1 MRNNQLNSSL
11 DETDRT
17 ILRLLQE
24 DGTLSNAKLAERLS
38 LSVTP
43 CWRRIRRLEEEGFID
58 GYQANLNR
66 RKLGFGVLAFVQ
78 LSFDI
83 HTDDS
88 ANRFEKAVLSVSGSA
103 VLPQD
108 YRQGRLPAASG
119 VRGPGFLRRVRRT
132 GVAQNA
138 GRDLDSFQPG
148 AARNK
153 INEPAAGVLAP
164 VEVRQ
169 PPLAGFRRKI
179 YCPLYF

>member
-1 MRNNQLNSSL
+1 MRNNQLNSPL

-24 DGTLSNAKLAERLS
+24 DGTLSNAKLAERLA

-88 ANRFEKAVLSVSGSA
+88 ANRFEKAVLSYPEVLSCHKITGKADFLLQVVSG
-103 VLPQD
+103 
-108 YRQGRLPAASG
+108 
-119 VRGPGFLRRVRRT
+119 
-132 GVAQNA
+132 
-138 GRDLDSFQPG
+138 DLDSYGEFVEQVLRVIPG
-148 AARNK
+148 VTS
-153 INEPAAGVLAP
+153 IHSSLALREIKSSSRLP
-164 VEVRQ
+164 V
-169 PPLAGFRRKI
+169 
-179 YCPLYF
+179 Y

>member
-1 MRNNQLNSSL
+1 MKNNRLKNDL
-11 DETDRT
+11 DEVDLT

-78 LSFDI
+78 LGFGI

-88 ANRFEKAVLSVSGSA
+88 PNRFEKAILAHPEVMTCHKITGGADYLLQVVAADLDDYGMFVEQVLR
-103 VLPQD
+103 VLPGVTSIHSSLAL
-108 YRQGRLPAASG
+108 REVKSSNRLPVG
-119 VRGPGFLRRVRRT
+119 
-132 GVAQNA
+132 
-138 GRDLDSFQPG
+138 
-148 AARNK
+148 
-153 INEPAAGVLAP
+153 
-164 VEVRQ
+164 
-169 PPLAGFRRKI
+169 
-179 YCPLYF
+179 

>member
-1 MRNNQLNSSL
+1 MRNNRLNSSL
-11 DETDRT
+11 DEIDRT

-88 ANRFEKAVLSVSGSA
+88 ANRFEKAVLSYPEVLSCHKITGKADYLLQVVSG
-103 VLPQD
+103 
-108 YRQGRLPAASG
+108 
-119 VRGPGFLRRVRRT
+119 
-132 GVAQNA
+132 
-138 GRDLDSFQPG
+138 DLDSYGEFVEMVLRVMPG
-148 AARNK
+148 VTS
-153 INEPAAGVLAP
+153 IHSSLALREIKSSSRLP
-164 VEVRQ
+164 V
-169 PPLAGFRRKI
+169 
-179 YCPLYF
+179 Y

>member
-1 MRNNQLNSSL
+1 MRNNRLNSSL

-24 DGTLSNAKLAERLS
+24 DGTLSNAKLAERLA

-88 ANRFEKAVLSVSGSA
+88 ANRFEKAVLTYPEVQSCHKITGKADYLLQVVSG
-103 VLPQD
+103 
-108 YRQGRLPAASG
+108 
-119 VRGPGFLRRVRRT
+119 
-132 GVAQNA
+132 
-138 GRDLDSFQPG
+138 DLDSYGEFVEQVLRMMPG
-148 AARNK
+148 VTS
-153 INEPAAGVLAP
+153 IHSSLALREIKSTSRLP
-164 VEVRQ
+164 V
-169 PPLAGFRRKI
+169 
-179 YCPLYF
+179 Y

>member
-1 MRNNQLNSSL
+1 MRNNRLNASL
-11 DETDRT
+11 DEIDRT

-43 CWRRIRRLEEEGFID
+43 CWRRIRRLEQEGFID

-88 ANRFEKAVLSVSGSA
+88 ASRFEKAVLSYPEVLSCHKITGKADYLLQVVSG
-103 VLPQD
+103 
-108 YRQGRLPAASG
+108 
-119 VRGPGFLRRVRRT
+119 
-132 GVAQNA
+132 
-138 GRDLDSFQPG
+138 DLDSYGEFVEQVLRVIPG
-148 AARNK
+148 VTS
-153 INEPAAGVLAP
+153 IHSSLALREIKSSSRLP
-164 VEVRQ
+164 V
-169 PPLAGFRRKI
+169 
-179 YCPLYF
+179 Y